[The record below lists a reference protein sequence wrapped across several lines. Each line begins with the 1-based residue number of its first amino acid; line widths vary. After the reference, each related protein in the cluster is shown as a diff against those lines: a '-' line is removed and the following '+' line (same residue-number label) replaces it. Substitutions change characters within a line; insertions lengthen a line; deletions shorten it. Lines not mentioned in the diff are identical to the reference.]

1 MQRDYVKSPLNYV
14 GNKYRIIDQIHQ
26 YFPKNINTMVDLFCG
41 GCDVTI
47 NTEAKKHYANDI
59 NVQVVD
65 IFRECQKY
73 SIDELLTYIDGT
85 IAKWGLTDTNAEAF
99 NAFRTYYNQTRKPL
113 DLFVLICYSFNN
125 QIRFNSKG
133 EFNMPFGKDRSSFNN
148 DMRFNFVKTVGRLKD
163 VEFSTKSFQDF
174 DYSVLS
180 VGDFVYADPP
190 YLISWATYNEGWSEK
205 EEHALYAVLSDLD
218 KKGIKFAL
226 SNVSEHKGQTN
237 DILLKWV
244 SDNGYHLHDI
254 DFNYDNCS
262 YHGKNTDMPTREVL
276 VTNYSVSVP
285 TTFTLF

>member
-1 MQRDYVKSPLNYV
+1 MNQDYVKSPMNYT
-14 GNKYRIIDQIHQ
+14 GNKYRIIEQIHK
-26 YFPKNINTMVDLFCG
+26 YFPNDIDVMVDLFCG

-47 NTEAKKHYANDI
+47 NTQAKKHYANDI
-59 NVQVVD
+59 NISVVD
-65 IFRECQKY
+65 IFKTFQQY
-73 SIDELLTYIDGT
+73 SVEELVSNIESIIDKWHLTE
-85 IAKWGLTDTNAEAF
+85 TNAESYY
-99 NAFRTYYNQTRKPL
+99 AFRDYYNKTRQPL

-148 DMRFNFVKTVGRLKD
+148 DIRLNLVKFVSRIRN
-163 VEFSTKSFQDF
+163 VEFTSKSFQDF

-180 VGDFVYADPP
+180 EGDFIYADPP

-205 EEHALYAVLSDLD
+205 EEYELYAVLSDLD

-244 SDNGYHLHDI
+244 SDNGYHLYDI

-262 YHGKNTDMPTREVL
+262 YHGLNTDKPTREVL
-276 VTNYSVSVP
+276 ITNYHVSVP
-285 TTFTLF
+285 TAFKLF

>member
-1 MQRDYVKSPLNYV
+1 
-14 GNKYRIIDQIHQ
+14 
-26 YFPKNINTMVDLFCG
+26 MVDLFCG
-41 GCDVTI
+41 GMDVTI
-47 NTEAKKHYANDI
+47 NTDAKKHYANDI
-59 NVQVVD
+59 NTSVVD
-65 IFRECQKY
+65 IFKTFQQY
-73 SIDELLTYIDGT
+73 SVEELVSNIESI

-99 NAFRTYYNQTRKPL
+99 NAFREYYNKTKQPL
-113 DLFVLICYSFNN
+113 DLFVLICYSFNY

-148 DMRFNFVKTVGRLKD
+148 DMRLNLVKSVGRLRD

-174 DYSVLS
+174 DYSILFA
-180 VGDFVYADPP
+180 GDFLYADPP
-190 YLISWATYNEGWSEK
+190 YLISCATYNTGWGERD
-205 EEHALYAVLSDLD
+205 EYALYEILSALD

-262 YHGKNTDMPTREVL
+262 YHGQNTDKPTREVL
-276 VTNYSVSVP
+276 ITNYQVSVP
-285 TTFTLF
+285 TAFKLF